1 MAGFRFYSL
10 RRSFVVDSNLE
21 GRTFGILGEPR
32 VNVPLVNLALRS
44 GVGSRPG
51 PLSVQGKKDEM
62 DQGKI

>member
-32 VNVPLVNLALRS
+32 VNVPLVNLAFDREF
-44 GVGSRPG
+44 GWPG
-51 PLSVQGKKDEM
+51 PLSVQEKG
-62 DQGKI
+62 